1 MREVNLYFKTFCGR
15 LKKCRNQERSLEQQ
29 KTFCNENLNMEDLK
43 KVFTWQ
49 FHRKI
54 AKLFHD
60 RNQPQVY
67 NDHMSDMAV
76 SACVSGPVFGDTVY
90 GVQSQRRLFCLLIN
104 Y

>member
-1 MREVNLYFKTFCGR
+1 MNKINLYFKVICDR
-15 LKKCRNQERSLEQQ
+15 LKKCSNNERNLEQQ
-29 KTFCNENLNMEDLK
+29 KIFCNENLNIEGLQ

-67 NDHMSDMAV
+67 NDHISDMAV
-76 SACVSGPVFGDTVY
+76 SACVSGLVFGDTVY
-90 GVQSQRRLFCLLIN
+90 GVQ
-104 Y
+104 

>member
-1 MREVNLYFKTFCGR
+1 MNKVNLYFKTYCDR
-15 LKKCRNQERSLEQQ
+15 LRKCCRHERNLEQQ
-29 KTFCNENLNMEDLK
+29 KIFCNENLNIEGLQ

-67 NDHMSDMAV
+67 NDHMSDRAV
-76 SACVSGPVFGDTVY
+76 SACVSGQVFGDTVY
-90 GVQSQRRLFCLLIN
+90 GVQ
-104 Y
+104 

>member
-1 MREVNLYFKTFCGR
+1 MNKVNLYFKVICDR
-15 LKKCRNQERSLEQQ
+15 LVKCCNHERNLKQQ
-29 KTFCNENLNMEDLK
+29 KTFYNENFNIEDLK

-60 RNQPQVY
+60 RNQLQVY
-67 NDHMSDMAV
+67 NDHMFDMAV

-90 GVQSQRRLFCLLIN
+90 GVQ
-104 Y
+104 